1 MDSNITPVIAN
12 AEDPFMQIAYKV
24 REAFMNLGESL
35 AEFLPKLII
44 AIIILCVGIIIAKIV
59 RTVLTKILQGL
70 KIDSLTEK
78 AGMQSALAKMGITG
92 SLARLIPKVLSFF
105 IIIFMVK
112 QASDSAGFTD
122 ISAFIDTLFAFTPKL
137 ITAFLIMVIGIFVGD
152 IIQNATYA
160 TLDAKGL
167 DYART
172 VSKIIFA
179 LVFIVFLTVSLS
191 QVGIETEL
199 LKATVKILLVGVSL
213 AVALALGLGLKQ
225 HASNIVA
232 AVYVRDIYKKGTE
245 LEIDGKILQLVGVGP
260 VTTKLLRA
268 DGEFIIIP
276 NNTLVTTAI
285 KGKTTVN

>member
-1 MDSNITPVIAN
+1 MDSNITPEA
-12 AEDPFMQIAYKV
+12 ASSEKPFTQIAYKV
-24 REAFMNLGESL
+24 KEAFMNLGESL

-44 AIIILCVGIIIAKIV
+44 ALIILCVGVIIAKII
-59 RTVLTKILQGL
+59 RTLLTKVLQGL

-78 AGMQSALAKMGITG
+78 AGMQSALAKMGVTG
-92 SLARLIPKVLSFF
+92 SLATLIPKVLGFF

-112 QASDSAGFTD
+112 QASDSAGFSD

-137 ITAFLIMVIGIFVGD
+137 ITAFMVMVIGIFVGD

-167 DYART
+167 DYANS
-172 VSKIIFA
+172 VAKIVFS

-213 AVALALGLGLKQ
+213 AIALALGLGLKQ
-225 HASNIVA
+225 HASNIVS

-245 LEIDGKILQLVGVGP
+245 LEIDGKSLKLVGVGP
-260 VTTKLLRA
+260 VTTKLLRE
-268 DGEFIIIP
+268 DGEFVVIP
-276 NNTLVTTAI
+276 NSTLVTTTI
-285 KGKTTVN
+285 KGKIGA